1 MEKKKDKRLNKD
13 VLKRLTKDIFA
24 NKALTS
30 IAIVSTILGSLG
42 TIFSPLIM
50 ADATTILFKGLI
62 NTVRG
67 TGSID
72 FDIISSILLKVIAL
86 NGFSAFFG
94 ALQGYTFV
102 TLTETVTYNL
112 KKDMVAK
119 INKLPMSY
127 FESKPLGESLSVIVN
142 DSETLGSA
150 MAQSVAQLMNS
161 IIMLIGMGAVI
172 IYMNVPMALIVIT
185 SLPIS
190 LILINILVSSTQ
202 KYFRQQQ
209 RTLGNATGLVE
220 ETYAG
225 INVVRAF
232 NQEKET
238 TENFKE
244 YSHKM
249 RDSGWKAMFFSG
261 LLFPLME
268 FVNNMSY
275 VLVVISGAYFAIKG
289 LIQVGHIQAF
299 IQYSN
304 RFYSPIVTISQSV
317 ALIQNIS
324 ASGERIYAFLDL
336 EEEDQLVG
344 ENLDISK
351 VEGYVDTENVKF
363 GYDKDQIIVNDFN
376 VSIKPGQKVAIVGP
390 TGAGKSTIVKLFMR
404 FYDVNSGK
412 ILLDNND
419 ISKYSRASYQQSTAM
434 VLQDTWLFKGSI
446 MENVR
451 YGRIDASDE
460 EVIEACK
467 SARVHHYITSL
478 PGGYNFELNDDAS
491 NISQGQKQLLTIAR
505 ALLADRPIL
514 ILDEATSS
522 VDTRT
527 ELLIQEAMDNLMEG
541 RTSFVIAHR
550 LSTIKNSDT
559 ILYMENGD
567 VVEQGTHEELMNLKG
582 KYANLYNSQF
592 AA

>member
-1 MEKKKDKRLNKD
+1 
-13 VLKRLTKDIFA
+13 
-24 NKALTS
+24 
-30 IAIVSTILGSLG
+30 
-42 TIFSPLIM
+42 
-50 ADATTILFKGLI
+50 
-62 NTVRG
+62 
-67 TGSID
+67 
-72 FDIISSILLKVIAL
+72 
-86 NGFSAFFG
+86 
-94 ALQGYTFV
+94 
-102 TLTETVTYNL
+102 
-112 KKDMVAK
+112 
-119 INKLPMSY
+119 
-127 FESKPLGESLSVIVN
+127 
-142 DSETLGSA
+142 
-150 MAQSVAQLMNS
+150 
-161 IIMLIGMGAVI
+161 
-172 IYMNVPMALIVIT
+172 
-185 SLPIS
+185 
-190 LILINILVSSTQ
+190 
-202 KYFRQQQ
+202 
-209 RTLGNATGLVE
+209 
-220 ETYAG
+220 
-225 INVVRAF
+225 
-232 NQEKET
+232 
-238 TENFKE
+238 
-244 YSHKM
+244 
-249 RDSGWKAMFFSG
+249 
-261 LLFPLME
+261 
-268 FVNNMSY
+268 MSY

-478 PGGYNFELNDDAS
+478 PGGYDFELNDDAS